1 MKTLPSRNKGTA
13 AILFVMLIP
22 ALFGVMALSIEG
34 SRYLQTQAR
43 ISDVAE
49 VAGLAL
55 AAHNS
60 EDIDV
65 NKEIVERF
73 VEALVPDADED
84 FIQVAI
90 ERRDCEDIAGCGT
103 PGVYDEKGYRFNE
116 YEVSITTSHTSWF
129 PKTDSN
135 PTGFDE
141 NVAVSSQAVARKFQ
155 GEAVDVLFVS
165 DFSGSMN
172 SSWNGQSKISR
183 LKEVIVDVA
192 DEVYKYSADR
202 TEEKNTVGLIPF
214 NFWTTKQDS
223 TCYQTHL
230 VSEYPDSDPERTVRD
245 WVLHEETVEQLW
257 DVKDDC
263 IGYTTQYQTLSLI
276 DDMSSFESSVDAMW
290 AGNGTA
296 SFEGLISAAQLAMT
310 GDNPRRLIVIL
321 SDGVDWDPLPW
332 YRKWHMTQLID
343 AGLCD
348 EIRDTLN
355 SQVTSFGK
363 EVQTKIAV
371 IGLDYDVESD
381 PNLAECAGA
390 DNVFTAADMDAV
402 YSKLLELITEEI
414 GRLYYR
420 NYVVE

>member
-1 MKTLPSRNKGTA
+1 MVSLPSRERGTA
-13 AILFVMLIP
+13 AILFVMLVP

-60 EDIDV
+60 EDIDT
-65 NKEIVERF
+65 NEAIVKQF
-73 VEALVPDADED
+73 VQALVPDAQDSVNID
-84 FIQVAI
+84 IT
-90 ERRDCEDIAGCGT
+90 RRDCEEIAGCGT

-116 YEVSITTSHTSWF
+116 YEVSITTTHTSWF
-129 PKTDSN
+129 PKSDTN
-135 PTGFDE
+135 PAGFNE
-141 NVAVSSQAVARKFQ
+141 NVSVSSQAVARKFQ
-155 GEAVDVLFVS
+155 GEAVDVIFVS

-172 SSWNGQSKISR
+172 YSWNGQTKISR

-192 DEVYKYSADR
+192 DEVHRYSADR
-202 TEEKNTVGLIPF
+202 TEEKNTIGLVPF
-214 NFWTTKQDS
+214 NFWTTKPGS

-230 VSEYPDSDPERTVRD
+230 ISQYPDSDPERTVRD
-245 WVLHEETVEQLW
+245 WVQHDQTVAQMW
-257 DVKDDC
+257 DTKDGC
-263 IGYTTQYQTLSLI
+263 IGYTTQYQTLSLM
-276 DDMSSFESSVDAMW
+276 DDMSSFESAVNAMW
-290 AGNGTA
+290 ANSGTA
-296 SFEGLISAAQLAMT
+296 SFEGLISAAQLART

-321 SDGVDWDPLPW
+321 SDGVDWDPSPW
-332 YRKWHMTQLID
+332 YRKWHMEQLIA

-348 EIRDTLN
+348 NIRNTLN
-355 SQVTSFGK
+355 AEVTSYGK
-363 EVQTKIAV
+363 EVQAKIAV

-381 PNLAECAGA
+381 PNLANCAGE
-390 DNVFTAADMDAV
+390 DNVYTAEDMDAV